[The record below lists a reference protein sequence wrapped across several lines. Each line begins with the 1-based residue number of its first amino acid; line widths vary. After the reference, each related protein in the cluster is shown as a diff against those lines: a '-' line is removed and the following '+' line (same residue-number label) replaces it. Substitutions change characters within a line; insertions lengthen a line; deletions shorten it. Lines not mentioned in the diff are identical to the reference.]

1 MVHVKKEQQ
10 QKEQQELG
18 NIFLKQKKYWI
29 DNLRNT

>member
-18 NIFLKQKKYWI
+18 NIVLNKKKYWI